1 MSLLCH
7 RSGHNIFLN
16 NKFLN
21 ITFLINIYYNEK
33 DDDIINQWKNKFKQ
47 IIPLTLKYI
56 TLKTS

>member
-33 DDDIINQWKNKFKQ
+33 DDDIINQ
-47 IIPLTLKYI
+47 
-56 TLKTS
+56 